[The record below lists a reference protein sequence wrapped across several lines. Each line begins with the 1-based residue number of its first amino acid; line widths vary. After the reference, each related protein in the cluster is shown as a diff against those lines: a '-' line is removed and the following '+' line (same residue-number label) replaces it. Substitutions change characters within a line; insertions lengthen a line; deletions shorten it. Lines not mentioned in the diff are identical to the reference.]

1 MRSLFRN
8 VFWKMKGV
16 KVYALVGKSGTGKSF
31 RSALIMNKY
40 NITHMIDDGLLIRK
54 DKILAG
60 RSAKRE
66 DAYLAAVKTAI
77 FADREHREQVV
88 QTLKKEQI
96 GNILILG
103 TSEKMIFRIAEALDL
118 PPVAKLIRIEEIA
131 TEDEIQTAMHHRK
144 AHGRHVIPVPSIEVK
159 QNYPKIM
166 ADSFKILFNGGL
178 PLGRRKKIYEKT
190 VVRPAFSAKGTVSIS
205 EAALGQMV
213 FHCVAE
219 FAPELHVQKVSI
231 RLEKGG
237 YRLNVSLRVPFGT
250 QLAGTIHQLHRYI
263 VDNLEKFT
271 GIIIEELHIKV
282 DTVMTGSDAHP
293 SEDDAEQ
300 RPI

>member
-1 MRSLFRN
+1 MRSLVRN
-8 VFWKMKGV
+8 VFWRMKGV
-16 KVYALVGKSGTGKSF
+16 QVYALVGKSGTGKSF
-31 RSALIMNKY
+31 RSALIMEKY
-40 NITHMIDDGLLIRK
+40 NISHMIDDGLLIRK
-54 DKILAG
+54 DKIIAG

-77 FADREHREQVV
+77 FADREHREEVV
-88 QTLKKEQI
+88 TALKKESVK
-96 GNILILG
+96 NILLLG
-103 TSEKMIFRIAEALDL
+103 TSDKMIYRITQALDL
-118 PPVAKLIRIEEIA
+118 PNPVRIIRIEEIA

-144 AHGRHVIPVPSIEVK
+144 THGRHVIPVPSIEVK

-166 ADSFKILFNGGL
+166 ADSFKILFTGGL
-178 PLGRRKKIYEKT
+178 PLARRNKVFEKT
-190 VVRPAFSAKGTVSIS
+190 VVRPAFSSKGTVSIS

-231 RLEKGG
+231 RLEKSG

-263 VDNLEKFT
+263 VENLEKFT

-282 DTVMTGSDAHP
+282 DTVMTNPKNSGNP
-293 SEDDAEQ
+293 
-300 RPI
+300 R